1 MILSAM
7 IEIPKGSR
15 NKYEYDKTLNAIR
28 FNRTLFSAV
37 HYPCDYGFFLDTLAL
52 DEDPLDCLVLVW
64 EPTFP
69 GCLIDV
75 RPIGVFEMWDEKGQD
90 EKVLCVPLQDPF
102 WNHVETLEGVPPH
115 LLKEIDHFFQV
126 YKVLE
131 NKPTGSEGWFGRE
144 EAEKVIIESQE
155 RYTAELLTKKTDE
168 RS

>member
-1 MILSAM
+1 MILTAM

-15 NKYEYDKTLNAIR
+15 NKYEYDKNLNAIR

-37 HYPCDYGFFLDTLAL
+37 HYPCDYGFFLETLAL

-69 GCLIDV
+69 TCLIDV

-90 EKVLCVPLQDPF
+90 EKVLCVPLHDPF

-144 EAEKVIIESQE
+144 EAEKVIIESQQ
-155 RYTAELLTKKTDE
+155 RYTAELAAKKTDE
-168 RS
+168 S

>member
-1 MILSAM
+1 MVLTAM

-15 NKYEYDKTLNAIR
+15 NKYEYDKELNAIR

-37 HYPCDYGFFLDTLAL
+37 HYPCDYGFFSETLAL
-52 DEDPLDCLVLVW
+52 DDDPLDCLVLVW

-69 GCLIDV
+69 GCVIDV
-75 RPIGVFEMWDEKGQD
+75 RPIGIFEMWDEKGQD

-144 EAEKVIIESQE
+144 EAERIIIESQQ
-155 RYTAELLTKKTDE
+155 RYIAELATNGKE
-168 RS
+168 M